1 MGKKHGN
8 SATDYVKSPNSS
20 KERLHYYLHYFFLN
34 LRIFMKQLFTPR
46 ASRNFLCNFMSILL
60 IGLLFPVYLSA
71 EVVDK
76 VVAVVNNEVI
86 TLSELEEETSGLL
99 RSITEN
105 NPQKPILEA
114 LEEARQMALNGMI
127 ERRLIQQKAKKYNV
141 TVTEEDIDGAYE
153 NIRNGMSLDPAE
165 FVEKLEK
172 SGLTVKSYRNKL
184 KSQILQS
191 RLLSYDVR
199 SKIVVTE
206 EMIVDYYNENYISK
220 VDKGSYYLLQI
231 GCSWSKTDDPEKLK
245 LDKQQTRTRIERI
258 FDLAQK
264 GQDFRVLAEKFSE
277 LPSASDGGDIGAF
290 TLDEMAP
297 AMRDAVSSLQPG
309 EMSQIIETPAG
320 YQFFKLLSGEENAT
334 VVTASFEAVKEEIK
348 EKIYEEKLK
357 AAYAEWVKKLKEDA
371 YIQRL

>member
-1 MGKKHGN
+1 
-8 SATDYVKSPNSS
+8 
-20 KERLHYYLHYFFLN
+20 
-34 LRIFMKQLFTPR
+34 
-46 ASRNFLCNFMSILL
+46 MSILI

-99 RSITEN
+99 RSMTEN
-105 NPQKPILEA
+105 NPQRPILEA
-114 LEEARQMALNGMI
+114 LEEARQVALNGMI

-141 TVTEEDIDGAYE
+141 TVTEEDIDIAYE
-153 NIRNGMSLDPAE
+153 NIRKGMSLDPPE
-165 FVEKLEK
+165 FIEKLGK
-172 SGLTVKSYRNKL
+172 SGLTVESYRDKL

-231 GCSWSKTDDPEKLK
+231 GCSWSEKDDPEELR
-245 LDKQQTRTRIERI
+245 LEKQQTRLRIERI
-258 FDLAQK
+258 FNLAQK

-277 LPSASDGGDIGAF
+277 LPSASDGGDIGVF
-290 TLDEMAP
+290 TLDEMARV
-297 AMRDAVSSLQPG
+297 MRDAVSSLQPG
-309 EMSQIIETPAG
+309 EVSEIIETPAG

-334 VVTASFEAVKEEIK
+334 VVTATFEAVKEEIR

>member
-1 MGKKHGN
+1 
-8 SATDYVKSPNSS
+8 
-20 KERLHYYLHYFFLN
+20 
-34 LRIFMKQLFTPR
+34 MKQLLTPR
-46 ASRNFLCNFMSILL
+46 SSQNFLCKLMSILL
-60 IGLLFPVYLSA
+60 FGLLCPVYLPA

-99 RSITEN
+99 RSVTEN

-141 TVTEEDIDGAYE
+141 TVTEEDIDIAYE
-153 NIRNGMSLDPAE
+153 NIRNGMSLDPAG
-165 FVEKLEK
+165 FIEKLGK
-172 SGLTVKSYRNKL
+172 SGLTVESYRNKL

-206 EMIVDYYNENYISK
+206 EMIAEYYRENYTSN

-231 GCSWSKTDDPEKLK
+231 GCSWNKKDDPEELM
-245 LDKQQTRTRIERI
+245 LDKQQTRSRIERI

-277 LPSASDGGDIGAF
+277 LPSASDGGDIGVF

-309 EMSQIIETPAG
+309 EISQIIETPAG

-334 VVTASFEAVKEEIK
+334 VVTAAFEAVKEEIR

>member
-1 MGKKHGN
+1 
-8 SATDYVKSPNSS
+8 
-20 KERLHYYLHYFFLN
+20 
-34 LRIFMKQLFTPR
+34 MKQLFTLR
-46 ASRNFLCNFMSILL
+46 ASRNVLCNLMFILL
-60 IGLLFPVYLSA
+60 IGLLFPLYLSA

-86 TLSELEEETSGLL
+86 TLSELEEETFGLL
-99 RSITEN
+99 RTITEN
-105 NPQKPILEA
+105 NPQKPTLEA
-114 LEEARQMALNGMI
+114 LEEARQVALNGMI

-141 TVTEEDIDGAYE
+141 TVTEEDIDIAYE
-153 NIRNGMSLDPAE
+153 NIRKGMSLDPAE
-165 FVEKLEK
+165 FREKLGN
-172 SGLTVKSYRNKL
+172 SGLTVESYRNKL

-206 EMIVDYYNENYISK
+206 EMIVDYYDDNYTSN
-220 VDKGSYYLLQI
+220 VEKGSYYLLQI
-231 GCSWSKTDDPEKLK
+231 GCSWNKTDDPEELK
-245 LDKQQTRTRIERI
+245 LDKEQTRLRIERI
-258 FDLAQK
+258 YDLAKK

-277 LPSASDGGDIGAF
+277 LPSASDGGDIGVF
-290 TLDEMAP
+290 TLDEMAA

-309 EMSQIIETPAG
+309 EISEIIETPAG
-320 YQFFKLLSGEENAT
+320 YQFFKLLSGEKDAT
-334 VVTASFEAVKEEIK
+334 VVTAAFEAVKEEIK

>member
-1 MGKKHGN
+1 
-8 SATDYVKSPNSS
+8 
-20 KERLHYYLHYFFLN
+20 
-34 LRIFMKQLFTPR
+34 MKLLFVLR
-46 ASRNFLCNFMSILL
+46 ASRNILCNLMFILL
-60 IGLLFPVYLSA
+60 IGLLLPVYLSA
-71 EVVDK
+71 EVIDK

-86 TLSELEEETSGLL
+86 TLSELEEETSGLF

-105 NPQKPILEA
+105 NPQKPTLEA
-114 LEEARQMALNGMI
+114 LEEARQVALNSMI
-127 ERRLIQQKAKKYNV
+127 ERRLIQQKAKNYNV
-141 TVTEEDIDGAYE
+141 TVTEEDIDIAYE

-165 FVEKLEK
+165 FIAKLEN
-172 SGLTVKSYRNKL
+172 SGLSVESYRDKL

-206 EMIVDYYNENYISK
+206 EMIVDYYHENYTSN

-231 GCSWSKTDDPEKLK
+231 GCSWGETDDPEELR
-245 LDKQQTRTRIERI
+245 LDKEQTRLRIERI
-258 FDLAQK
+258 FELAQK
-264 GQDFRVLAEKFSE
+264 GQDFRTLAEKFSE
-277 LPSASDGGDIGAF
+277 LPSASDGGDIGVF
-290 TLDEMAP
+290 SLDEMAP

-309 EMSQIIETPAG
+309 EMSEIIETPAG
-320 YQFFKLLSGEENAT
+320 YQFFKLLSGEEDAT
-334 VVTASFEAVKEEIK
+334 VVTAAFEAVKEEIK

>member
-1 MGKKHGN
+1 
-8 SATDYVKSPNSS
+8 
-20 KERLHYYLHYFFLN
+20 
-34 LRIFMKQLFTPR
+34 
-46 ASRNFLCNFMSILL
+46 MSILL
-60 IGLLFPVYLSA
+60 IGLLSPVYLSA

-86 TLSELEEETSGLL
+86 TFSELEEETSGLF

-105 NPQKPILEA
+105 NPQKPMLEA
-114 LEEARQMALNGMI
+114 LEEARQIALNSMI
-127 ERRLIQQKAKKYNV
+127 ERRLIKQKAKKYNV
-141 TVTEEDIDGAYE
+141 TVTEEDIDIAYE
-153 NIRNGMSLDPAE
+153 NIRNGMSLDPLE
-165 FVEKLEK
+165 FIEKLGK
-172 SGLTVKSYRNKL
+172 SGLTVESYRNKL

-206 EMIVDYYNENYISK
+206 EMIVDYYRENYTSK
-220 VDKGSYYLLQI
+220 VAKGSYYLLQI
-231 GCSWSKTDDPEKLK
+231 GCSWNKKDDPEELR
-245 LDKQQTRTRIERI
+245 LGKQQTRLRIERI
-258 FDLAQK
+258 FDLAEK

-277 LPSASDGGDIGAF
+277 LPSASDGGDIGVF

-309 EMSQIIETPAG
+309 EMSEIIETPAG
-320 YQFFKLLSGEENAT
+320 YQFFKLMSGEENAT
-334 VVTASFEAVKEEIK
+334 VVTASFEAVKEEIR

-357 AAYAEWVKKLKEDA
+357 TAYAEWVKKLKEDA